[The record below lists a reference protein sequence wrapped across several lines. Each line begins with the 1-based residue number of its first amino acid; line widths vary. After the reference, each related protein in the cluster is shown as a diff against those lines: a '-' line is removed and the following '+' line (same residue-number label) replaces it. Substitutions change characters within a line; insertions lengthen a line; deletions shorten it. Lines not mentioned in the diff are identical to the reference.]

1 MPRGARAPYAGSTLT
16 RSRRSASDR
25 PAPPRSR
32 RAPGALQRGRAAY
45 ERRAWAEA
53 HRAFSAADRTA
64 PLGPADLERLAIS
77 AYLIGRPVEFERGLE
92 RLHRLHLEAGDRARA
107 ARCAFWLGLS
117 LLLRGEAAR
126 SGAWVARGQ
135 RLVGSRD
142 CAERG
147 LLLLPLAEQQLRD
160 GKAAAAHDT
169 GRTAALLGER
179 FRDRDLTAA
188 ARHVQGRALIQ
199 QGQVPAGLRLLDEAM
214 LAVVG
219 GELSPIMTGLLYC
232 SVIEACRE
240 VHAWSRAREWTAAL
254 SRWCEEHS
262 QPVAFTGTCRVHRAE
277 ILQFHGAW
285 ADALAEAGR
294 AGEPPAADGE
304 PGRPLPAALYQQA
317 EIHRL
322 RGEFAEA
329 EAAYR
334 AASRLGHEPQPG
346 LALLRLA
353 QGRPDAARAALRR
366 LVAATPD
373 PLPRAR
379 LLPAH
384 VEIMLAHEDLPEARR
399 AGIELRALAE
409 ALDADVLRAA
419 AAQAEGAI
427 ALADGGGR
435 AALGALRRAFE
446 AWTRLEAPY
455 EAARA
460 RVLVGLACRALG
472 DEETRALE
480 FAAARAAF
488 ERLGARPELARLD
501 ALERRETEAPSRVTG
516 RLTAREGEVLR
527 LVAAGQTN
535 RVIATRLGVSERTV
549 DRHVSNILDK
559 LEVPSRAAAIAQAYR
574 RGLL

>member
-1 MPRGARAPYAGSTLT
+1 
-16 RSRRSASDR
+16 
-25 PAPPRSR
+25 
-32 RAPGALQRGRAAY
+32 
-45 ERRAWAEA
+45 
-53 HRAFSAADRTA
+53 
-64 PLGPADLERLAIS
+64 
-77 AYLIGRPVEFERGLE
+77 
-92 RLHRLHLEAGDRARA
+92 
-107 ARCAFWLGLS
+107 
-117 LLLRGEAAR
+117 
-126 SGAWVARGQ
+126 
-135 RLVGSRD
+135 
-142 CAERG
+142 
-147 LLLLPLAEQQLRD
+147 
-160 GKAAAAHDT
+160 
-169 GRTAALLGER
+169 
-179 FRDRDLTAA
+179 
-188 ARHVQGRALIQ
+188 
-199 QGQVPAGLRLLDEAM
+199 
-214 LAVVG
+214 
-219 GELSPIMTGLLYC
+219 YC

-240 VHAWSRAREWTAAL
+240 VHAWSRAREWTTAL

-285 ADALAEAGR
+285 AEALAEAGR
-294 AGEPPAADGE
+294 AGEPPAAAAGE

-334 AASRLGHEPQPG
+334 AASRLGHDPQPG

-353 QGRPDAARAALRR
+353 QGRPDAAGAAIRR
-366 LVAATPD
+366 LVAATAD

-399 AGIELRALAE
+399 AGLELRALAE

-427 ALADGGGR
+427 ALADGDGR

-460 RVLVGLACRALG
+460 RVLVGRACRALG

-501 ALERRETEAPSRVTG
+501 ALERTDAGAPSRRTG

-535 RVIATRLGVSERTV
+535 RAIAARLGVSERTV

-559 LEVPSRAAAIAQAYR
+559 LDVPSRAAAIAQAYR